1 MMHVRSYHLSRRFCD
16 LLLASSGT
24 LNLQPPSTKVST
36 LAASLGGHL
45 ALTSAF
51 GSIRGV
57 ENYY

>member
-36 LAASLGGHL
+36 LAASLGGG
-45 ALTSAF
+45 TSGF
-51 GSIRGV
+51 DVSIRFNSRG
-57 ENYY
+57 